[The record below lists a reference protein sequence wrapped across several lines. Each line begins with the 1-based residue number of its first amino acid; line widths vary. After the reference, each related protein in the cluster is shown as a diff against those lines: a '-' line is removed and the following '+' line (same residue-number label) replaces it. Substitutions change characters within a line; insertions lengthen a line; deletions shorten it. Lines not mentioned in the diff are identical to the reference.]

1 MAQNFIA
8 VDREQVLLMPPS
20 LREWLPEDHFA
31 WFVLATVE
39 RLDLSAFYRAYR
51 PDGHGRAAFDPRL
64 MVGVLFYSY
73 SHGLMSSRGIER
85 ACVENVAVRVVAAN
99 QKPDHA
105 TIARFRQRH
114 QDALAGLFNGVLKLC
129 AQAGLVNVG
138 LIAIDGSKLSANA
151 SQECSYEYERIVR
164 ELLAEADRIDREED
178 EQHGESRGD
187 ELPEHLRTEEGRRA
201 ALAQARERLERE
213 LADGGSED
221 GEEDDSDPGSPDLEI
236 ELDAIAIVAGQNG
249 RQGWFREA
257 RRQVER
263 QRELAARPIRRSR
276 AQRLLDTELRMQ
288 QNLAATVFA
297 NERYEEYR
305 AQGRM
310 KNGRRFGGP
319 PKPFVPPTLPEG
331 KINLTDPDSGSMKT
345 LRGHMQGYNAQMAT
359 NEQQIVLAAEITVV
373 APDFGVLEPM
383 VTATLGELHTAGI
396 TERPEV
402 VVADAGYW
410 HQAQMERVINEGIQV
425 LIPPDAAKRASAR
438 PGWEGGYYAHMRRV
452 LATEHGG
459 GLYKRRQAM
468 IEPVFA
474 HTKFN
479 RGINRFLRRGRS
491 AVRAE
496 WRLIT
501 ATHNLLKLHK
511 HPIATSG
518 A

>member
-114 QDALAGLFNGVLKLC
+114 EDALAGLFNGVLKLC

-383 VTATLGELHTAGI
+383 VTATSASCTQRGSPSGRGWSSRTPATGI
-396 TERPEV
+396 
-402 VVADAGYW
+402 
-410 HQAQMERVINEGIQV
+410 
-425 LIPPDAAKRASAR
+425 
-438 PGWEGGYYAHMRRV
+438 
-452 LATEHGG
+452 
-459 GLYKRRQAM
+459 KRRWS
-468 IEPVFA
+468 VSS
-474 HTKFN
+474 T
-479 RGINRFLRRGRS
+479 RGSRF
-491 AVRAE
+491 
-496 WRLIT
+496 
-501 ATHNLLKLHK
+501 
-511 HPIATSG
+511 
-518 A
+518 